1 MVFENNDSVLH
12 VACAV
17 IFADRNVLAVKRGPT
32 MRMAGKWEFPGGK
45 VEPGESPNVCIVRE
59 IKEELSM
66 DITILQQMD
75 PVWHDYDDFTIKLI
89 PFICSSK
96 QTDPLLTEHESY
108 LWVGSDSILDLDWAE
123 ADLPLVS
130 RLANEL
136 L

>member
-1 MVFENNDSVLH
+1 
-12 VACAV
+12 
-17 IFADRNVLAVKRGPT
+17 
-32 MRMAGKWEFPGGK
+32 